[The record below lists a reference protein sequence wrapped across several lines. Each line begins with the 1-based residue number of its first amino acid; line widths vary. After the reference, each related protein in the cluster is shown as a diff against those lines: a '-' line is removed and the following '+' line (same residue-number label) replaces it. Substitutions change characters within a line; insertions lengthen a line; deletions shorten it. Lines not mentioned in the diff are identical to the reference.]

1 MIDEVYLNIIV
12 VMHFIFVLFVVLVP
26 FVGNN
31 YFLILHSVAV
41 PFMMAHWYMNDNNCA
56 LTLMEKK
63 LRKVINNGQ
72 EPDPADCFTYNLI
85 APVYDF
91 KKNYSEFSILIYGI
105 TISLWFYSMYRLYD
119 NWKNGKLQRLEH
131 LMMF

>member
-1 MIDEVYLNIIV
+1 MIDEVYLNIII

-26 FVGNN
+26 FIGNN
-31 YFLILHSVAV
+31 YFLILHSVV
-41 PFMMAHWYMNDNNCA
+41 IPFMMAHWYMNDNNCA

-91 KKNYSEFSILIYGI
+91 KKNYAEFSILIYGI
-105 TISLWFYSMYRLYD
+105 TIGLWFYSMYRLYD

>member
-31 YFLILHSVAV
+31 YFLILHSVVV

-91 KKNYSEFSILIYGI
+91 KKNYAEFSILIYGI
-105 TISLWFYSMYRLYD
+105 TIALWFYSIYRLYD

-131 LMMF
+131 LVMF